1 MRSLDG
7 TSLVAGIGLAA
18 FGALLVADRSGAI
31 DLDFAWLGVA
41 AAALVGVILLISGID
56 R

>member
-1 MRSLDG
+1 MRPLDG

-18 FGALLVADRSGAI
+18 FGGLLVADRAGAI

-41 AAALVGVILLISGID
+41 AAALVGLILLISGID

>member
-1 MRSLDG
+1 MRPLDG
-7 TSLVAGIGLAA
+7 TSLVAGVALAA
-18 FGALLVADRSGAI
+18 FGALLVADRAGAI
-31 DLDFAWLGVA
+31 NLDFAWLGVA

>member
-1 MRSLDG
+1 MRPLDG
-7 TSLVAGIGLAA
+7 TSLVAGIALAT
-18 FGALLVADRSGAI
+18 FGGLLVADRAGAI

-41 AAALVGVILLISGID
+41 AAALVGLILVVSGLD